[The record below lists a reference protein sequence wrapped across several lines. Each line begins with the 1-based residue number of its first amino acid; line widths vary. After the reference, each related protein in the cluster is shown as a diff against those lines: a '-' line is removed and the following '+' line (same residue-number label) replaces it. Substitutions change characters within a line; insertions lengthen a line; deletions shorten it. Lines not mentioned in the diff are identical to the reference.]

1 MSCNFCLFFNFFVPK
16 AYVLESFT
24 WGIIKMDFVGFS
36 FKPSKLEND
45 ISYLKYKFS
54 YKFGK
59 VCK

>member
-1 MSCNFCLFFNFFVPK
+1 
-16 AYVLESFT
+16 
-24 WGIIKMDFVGFS
+24 MDFVGFS

-59 VCK
+59 VCKWLNMYYSNIKIIT